1 MASEPLILAIDSGT
15 QSVRASLID
24 LRGGLAAKA
33 QVALR
38 PPVSPRPGWSEE
50 DPEYYWQSLG
60 EACRKLWEQEGPRKA
75 AVAGVALTGQR
86 ATVVNVGED
95 GKPLRPAILWLDHR
109 RTEGLPPVGG
119 PWGMLFRLA
128 GVKSTV
134 DYLLA
139 EAEVNW
145 IRTHEPEVWKR
156 THKYLLL
163 TGFLT
168 HRLTGR
174 YVDSVGCQVG
184 YLPFDYKRLRW
195 AASWD
200 WKWRAVPMEPSVLS
214 DLVEPGSPMGV
225 ITREAAEAT
234 GIPPGLPVIAAAS
247 DKACEVLGAGC
258 LAPDLGCLGHGTTA
272 TLNVMSGS
280 YKEAIRL
287 LPPYPAALPHAYNLE
302 VEIYRGYWM
311 VSWFKREFA
320 LREAQDAESRG
331 LETEALF
338 DSLVESVPAGS
349 QGLVLQPYWSPG
361 LKVPGPEAR
370 GAIVGFT
377 DVHTRAHLYRAIL
390 EGLAYGLREGRER
403 IERRTGVPMRALRVC
418 GGGSRSDAAM
428 QITADVFGLPTARP
442 HLYETSSLGAAIDAA
457 VGLGLHASFD
467 AAVKEMTRT
476 GDTFEP
482 DPARRALYDDL
493 YRTVYRP
500 LYGRLQ
506 PLYRSLRELLLK
518 GRL

>member
-1 MASEPLILAIDSGT
+1 MAPEPLILAIDGGT

-24 LRGGLAAKA
+24 PRGNLVAKA
-33 QVALR
+33 QVPLR
-38 PPVSPRPGWSEE
+38 APSSPRPGWAEE
-50 DPEYYWQSLG
+50 DPEYFWRSLC
-60 EACRKLWEQEGPRKA
+60 EACLKLWESEARLKE
-75 AVAGVALTGQR
+75 AVAGVSLTGQR

-95 GKPLRPAILWLDHR
+95 GRPLRPAILWLDHR

-119 PWGMLFRLA
+119 PWGLLFRLA
-128 GVKSTV
+128 GVRGTV

-145 IRTHEPEVWKR
+145 IRTHQPEVWKR

-174 YVDSVGCQVG
+174 YADSVGCQVG
-184 YLPFDYKRLRW
+184 YLPFDYKRLKW

-200 WKWRAVPMEPSVLS
+200 WKWRAVPMDPSVLS

-225 ITREAAEAT
+225 ITREAAGAT
-234 GIPPGLPVIAAAS
+234 GIPEGLPVIAAAA

-258 LAPDLGCLGHGTTA
+258 LTPDVGCLGHGTTA
-272 TLNVMSGS
+272 TLNVMSRS
-280 YKEAIRL
+280 YAEAIRL
-287 LPPYPAALPHAYNLE
+287 LPPYPAAMPGAHTME

-311 VSWFKREFA
+311 VSWFRKEFA
-320 LREAQDAESRG
+320 LREEQEAEAQGREP
-331 LETEALF
+331 EALF
-338 DSLVESVPAGS
+338 DALAAAVPPGS
-349 QGLVLQPYWSPG
+349 DGLVLQPYWSPG

-370 GAIVGFT
+370 GAVVGFT
-377 DVHTRAHLYRAIL
+377 DAHTRAHLYRAIL

-403 IERRTGVPMRALRVC
+403 IEHRTGIPMRALRVC
-418 GGGSRSDAAM
+418 GGGSRSDVAM
-428 QITADVFGLPTARP
+428 QITADVFGLPASRP

-457 VGLGLHASFD
+457 VGLGLHPSFD
-467 AAVKEMTRT
+467 AAVKEMART
-476 GDTFEP
+476 AETFEP

-493 YRTVYRP
+493 YGSVYKR
-500 LYGRLQ
+500 LYGRLR
-506 PLYRSLRELLLK
+506 PLYESLLGMVLK